1 MSAKDLNHF
10 LVLYRISLAKAEVT
24 AFGHDYGVAL
34 DAYNLSEEEHRD
46 DPDVEVVLLGSDSL
60 ETLKRTHSSYFELS
74 EKSIDQVVAQV
85 LSAAGLSPS
94 R

>member
-10 LVLYRISLAKAEVT
+10 LVVYRISLEKAEVRS
-24 AFGHDYGVAL
+24 FGHDYRAAL
-34 DAYNLSEEEHRD
+34 DAYNRAEEEHREA
-46 DPDVEVVLLGSDSL
+46 PDVEVVLLGSDSI

-74 EKSIDQVVAQV
+74 EKNIDQVVTEV
-85 LSAAGLSPS
+85 LAAAGFSP